1 MDAPI
6 GSTLVARLRTGDRQA
21 FAQAYQQ
28 YKADVLALA
37 ATMLGPGGQHAAW
50 DVLHDVFVAMA
61 SAAPRLDP
69 ACNLKA
75 YLLTAAANRSRDRFR
90 RRQPDTNADTGI
102 FDAPASTAQDP
113 VDAVG
118 QQEQAEHLRI
128 ALLDLPDVQR
138 TVVALRVY
146 GDMTF
151 AQIGRQEGIS
161 EDTARSRY
169 RYGLDKLRD
178 HLVQEANNELA

>member
-37 ATMLGPGGQHAAW
+37 AAMLGRGGQHAAW

-75 YLLTAAANRSRDRFR
+75 YLLTAAVNRSRAQFR
-90 RRQPDTNADTGI
+90 RRRPDTNADSGI
-102 FDAPASTAQDP
+102 FNTQASAEQDP
-113 VDAVG
+113 GAAVV
-118 QQEQAEHLRI
+118 QQEQTESLRG
-128 ALLDLPDVQR
+128 ALLDLPDGQR

-146 GDMTF
+146 GDLTF
-151 AQIGRQEGIS
+151 AEIGRQEGIS

-169 RYGLDKLRD
+169 RYGLDKLRQQ
-178 HLVQEANNELA
+178 LAEEATNERA